1 MKTKIFACFPETGKT
16 YACRMHSD
24 KVTEL
29 NSKFYY
35 FTEDHEY
42 LFHEKYIRDLEKL
55 IGTVEII
62 LIDTNLKILDELNK
76 KGIEFSYILPDLK
89 MLEQIMIDHNE
100 YEQQKLINHYIKI
113 CAPYLD
119 FDHYL
124 DLTSGRKSLI
134 TNKTI
139 IGSEDHFAQLAK
151 LFNTDIRLS
160 GAYFLKKGESVN
172 IFLEKNSLV

>member
-24 KVTEL
+24 KVKEL

-76 KGIEFSYILPDLK
+76 KGIEFSYILPELE
-89 MLEQIMIDHNE
+89 MLDQIMIGHNE
-100 YEQQKLINHYIKI
+100 YEKQKLINHYIKI
-113 CAPYLD
+113 CTPYTHPDYYLD
-119 FDHYL
+119 S
-124 DLTSGRKSLI
+124 TSGRKSLI
-134 TNKTI
+134 TNKTV
-139 IGSEDHFAQLAK
+139 IGSEGKSAQ
-151 LFNTDIRLS
+151 S
-160 GAYFLKKGESVN
+160 EVYFLKKGESVN
-172 IFLEKNSLV
+172 IFLEKNNLV

>member
-16 YACRMHSD
+16 YACRMHSN

-62 LIDTNLKILDELNK
+62 LIDKNLKILDELNII
-76 KGIEFSYILPDLK
+76 GIEFSYILPELE
-89 MLEQIMIDHNE
+89 MLDQIMIDHNE
-100 YEQQKLINHYIKI
+100 YEKQKLINHYTKI
-113 CAPYLD
+113 CTPYQ
-119 FDHYL
+119 YPE
-124 DLTSGRKSLI
+124 T
-134 TNKTI
+134 
-139 IGSEDHFAQLAK
+139 
-151 LFNTDIRLS
+151 
-160 GAYFLKKGESVN
+160 YFLNKGESVN
-172 IFLEKNSLV
+172 IFLEKNNLV

>member
-76 KGIEFSYILPDLK
+76 KGIEFSYIIPELE
-89 MLEQIMIDHNE
+89 MLDQIMIGHNE
-100 YEQQKLINHYIKI
+100 YGKRKLLNLYNKL
-113 CAPYLD
+113 C
-119 FDHYL
+119 
-124 DLTSGRKSLI
+124 TSYVHPES
-134 TNKTI
+134 
-139 IGSEDHFAQLAK
+139 
-151 LFNTDIRLS
+151 
-160 GAYFLKKGESVN
+160 YFLKKGGSVN

>member
-24 KVTEL
+24 KVKEL

-35 FTEDHEY
+35 FTDDHEY

-55 IGTVEII
+55 IGNVEII

-76 KGIEFSYILPDLK
+76 KGIKFSYIIPELE
-89 MLEQIMIDHNE
+89 MLDQILIDHNE
-100 YEQQKLINHYIKI
+100 YEKQKLINHYTKI
-113 CAPYLD
+113 CTPYL
-119 FDHYL
+119 YPE
-124 DLTSGRKSLI
+124 T
-134 TNKTI
+134 
-139 IGSEDHFAQLAK
+139 HFL
-151 LFNTDIRLS
+151 N
-160 GAYFLKKGESVN
+160 KGESVN